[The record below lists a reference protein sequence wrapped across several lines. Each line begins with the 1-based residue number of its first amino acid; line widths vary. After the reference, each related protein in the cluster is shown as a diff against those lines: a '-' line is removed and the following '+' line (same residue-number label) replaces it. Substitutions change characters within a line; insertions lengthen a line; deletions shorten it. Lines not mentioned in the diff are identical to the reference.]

1 VRPEQARPDAG
12 GDRAANSRPLS
23 RDGLALACAALKRV
37 LLTAAVAL
45 GVVPAS
51 ASAALPGFRGS
62 LITPGRS
69 VAGVSIGQS
78 TAKAIKSWGGN
89 KTCQPLT
96 GLTQCVW
103 TSNNGKLGTVTL
115 NFHDGKVD
123 YIGLQLSNDSRGNVL
138 FRGPLMKL
146 KTKKGIG
153 MHSDDAQLVKAYGS
167 QVGTGVSGPT
177 LGSGSHTTTF
187 ATSAGRY
194 VSIIIGPPQTF

>member
-1 VRPEQARPDAG
+1 M
-12 GDRAANSRPLS
+12 
-23 RDGLALACAALKRV
+23 
-37 LLTAAVAL
+37 AL

-51 ASAALPGFRGS
+51 ASAALPVFRGS

-78 TAKAIKSWGGN
+78 SAKAIKSWGGN

-96 GLTQCVW
+96 GLMQCVW

-115 NFHDGKVD
+115 DFHNGKVA
-123 YIGLQLSNDSRGNVL
+123 YIGLQLSTDNRGNAL

-146 KTKKGIG
+146 KTRKGIG

-167 QVGTGVSGPT
+167 QVGTGPSGPT
-177 LGSGSHTTTF
+177 LGAGSHTTPF
-187 ATSAGRY
+187 STSAGRY
-194 VSIIIGPPQTF
+194 VSIIIGPPPTF